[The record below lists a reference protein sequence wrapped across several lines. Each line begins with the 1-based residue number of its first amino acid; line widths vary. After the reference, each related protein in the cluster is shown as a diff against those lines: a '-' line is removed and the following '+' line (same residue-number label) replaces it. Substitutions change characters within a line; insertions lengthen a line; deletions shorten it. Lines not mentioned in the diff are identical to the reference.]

1 MTHVFHRHTQS
12 LMPEAASASG
22 LEITDTNGKTYID
35 ACGGAAVSC
44 LGHNHPEVIAA
55 VADQLGRLD
64 YVHSSFFTSRPAE
77 ELAEVLLERAPA
89 GMSHVF
95 WCRAALRRWRRP

>member
-1 MTHVFHRHTQS
+1 MPIITFGNSLEASTMTHVFHRHTQS

-55 VADQLGRLD
+55 VADQLGGWTMCTA
-64 YVHSSFFTSRPAE
+64 VSSP
-77 ELAEVLLERAPA
+77 
-89 GMSHVF
+89 
-95 WCRAALRRWRRP
+95 AALQKNWPRFC